1 MIKRIFAFCLLLS
14 VLTSS
19 NLLMPALCV
28 NMFPPVPFSFQSS
41 VFAYDNTDGWTLYPS
56 YHNATYC
63 QVAGEKVYILA
74 SGALYSYN
82 RSDSEVRLYD
92 KINTLSDIDITHIA
106 YCKDIGALVIV
117 YSNANIDVLYD
128 DEEIYNLSDFKNKL
142 LPQKKINSIGIQ
154 GTTAYLSTEF
164 GTVEIDL
171 ENLEFRNTYNTGLD
185 TKYTYLFKD
194 RLYTATKSGLYY
206 CQTSKNML
214 DKNNWEKAHQDAMK
228 TLAELDGKLYCIA
241 SDGKFLEFIP
251 ETNKLRM
258 VDSSDSYSYMYK
270 DGDSLIAV
278 SASRIVK
285 IDSNGTSNICN
296 LTDKYSFIL
305 KDNDTY
311 WCCKGYGGVVESAVE
326 ENGIVARTHPL
337 LPDSPIRNYC
347 EFIQFTSDDKLLV
360 AGGNINFFDITFY
373 DGTLMEYNCSSDRWV
388 NLPEDTIKQTTGLKY
403 VNLCS
408 IDEDPTEPGHYF
420 ASSFGY
426 GIYEFRDGKF
436 LNHYSIHNS
445 PLETVVP
452 SNNSYV
458 RVPMVK
464 FDNEGNLW
472 CINTGIKDII
482 KILKKDGT
490 WTSLYYKPIEY
501 LPTMVEPLIDS
512 RGWLWVTSLQ
522 GEPGI
527 FCAKLNGTPLDTS
540 DDESKVWLHKFTNQD
555 GTSYDI
561 YQVYTLTEDHSG
573 SIWVGTNT
581 GLFVIDNPKSFF
593 NDGIFKQ
600 IKVPRNDGTG
610 LADYLLSGTYIKSI
624 KIDGANRKWVG
635 TNDNGIYLI
644 SADGKE
650 TIHHFTTE
658 NSPLPSNNIESI
670 AINGKS
676 GEVFIGTEK
685 GIASYMSDATRAEDK
700 LDKKNVY
707 TFPNPVK
714 ADYSGNISIVGLTAD
729 CNVKIVDAAGLLIN
743 EGTSNGGRYSWNGR
757 NSRGEK
763 VASGVYYVLTYD
775 SNGNEGVATK
785 ILVTR

>member
-1 MIKRIFAFCLLLS
+1 MIKRIFALCLLLS
-14 VLTSS
+14 VFSIKSTAFSS
-19 NLLMPALCV
+19 NGI
-28 NMFPPVPFSFQSS
+28 
-41 VFAYDNTDGWTLYPS
+41 DDWRLYPS

-63 QVAGEKVYILA
+63 QVAGDKVYILA

-106 YCKDIGALVIV
+106 YCKEIKALVIV

-142 LPQKKINSIGIQ
+142 LPQKKINSINIQ
-154 GTTAYLSTEF
+154 GSTAYLSTEF

-194 RLYTATKSGLYY
+194 RLYTATESGLYY
-206 CQTSKNML
+206 CQTSNNML
-214 DKNNWEKAHQDAMK
+214 DKSNWKKAHSTVVK

-241 SDGKFLEFIP
+241 SDGKFMEVIP
-251 ETNKLRM
+251 ETNTLKT
-258 VDSSDSYSYMYK
+258 VDGNDNYSYLYRE
-270 DGDSLIAV
+270 GDSFIAV
-278 SASRIVK
+278 SASRIVR
-285 IDSNGTSNICN
+285 IDSNGTNKICD
-296 LTDKYSFIL
+296 LKEKYNFIL
-305 KDNDTY
+305 KDNDTF
-311 WCCKGYGGVVESAVE
+311 WCCNGYGGVVESAVE
-326 ENGIVARTHPL
+326 DNAIVAKNRPL
-337 LPDSPIRNYC
+337 LPNSPIRNFC
-347 EFIQFTSDDKLLV
+347 DFMQFASDDKLLV
-360 AGGNINFFDITFY
+360 AGGKLNYFDLTFY
-373 DGTLMEYNCSSDRWV
+373 DGTLMEYDYVNDSWN
-388 NLPEDTIKQTTGLKY
+388 NLPEDTVKKVTGLRY
-403 VNLCS
+403 VNMCS

-426 GIYEFRDGKF
+426 GIYEFRNGKF
-436 LNHYSIHNS
+436 VNHYSIHNS

-452 SNNSYV
+452 SNNRYV

-472 CINTGIKDII
+472 CINTGVKDIV

-490 WTSLYYKPIEY
+490 WISLHYKPIEY
-501 LPTMVEPLIDS
+501 LPTMVEPMIDS
-512 RGWLWVTSLQ
+512 RGWLWITSLQ

-527 FCAKLNGTPLDTS
+527 FCAKLNGTPFDTS
-540 DDESKVWLHKFTNQD
+540 DDESKVWLNKFTNQD

-561 YQVYTLTEDHSG
+561 YQVYALTEDHNG
-573 SIWVGTNT
+573 KMWVGTNA
-581 GLFVIDNPKSFF
+581 GLFVIENPQKFF

-624 KIDGANRKWVG
+624 KVDGANRKWVG

-644 SADGKE
+644 SADGLE

-658 NSPLPSNNIESI
+658 NSPLPSDCIESI

-676 GEVFIGTEK
+676 GEVFIGTDK
-685 GIASYMSDATRAEDK
+685 GMTSYMSDATRAEEK
-700 LDKKNVY
+700 LDENNVY
-707 TFPNPVK
+707 AYPNPVK
-714 ADYSGNISIVGLTAD
+714 ADYSGVISIVGLTAG
-729 CNVKIVDAAGLLIN
+729 CNVKIVDSAGFLMN
-743 EGTSNGGRYSWNGR
+743 EGTSQGGKYNWNGR
-757 NSRGEK
+757 NRRGEK

-775 SNGNEGVATK
+775 SNGDEGVATK
-785 ILVTR
+785 ILITR